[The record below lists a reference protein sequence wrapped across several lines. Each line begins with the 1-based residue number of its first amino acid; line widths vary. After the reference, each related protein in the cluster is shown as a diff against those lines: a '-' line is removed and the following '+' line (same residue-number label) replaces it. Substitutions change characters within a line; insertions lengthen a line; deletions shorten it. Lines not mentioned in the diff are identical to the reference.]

1 MTTHTPPPTNHW
13 FVWVGSDDPP
23 HTHTRYL
30 TPMPLSPF
38 PPPHH
43 PVLSQAGDD
52 KKLVQ
57 AASRKKK
64 LDERLGLDRN
74 AKGMKFK
81 V

>member
-1 MTTHTPPPTNHW
+1 MTPPTHTPDT
-13 FVWVGSDDPP
+13 
-23 HTHTRYL
+23 
-30 TPMPLSPF
+30 SPQCPCLPS